1 MSPLLGINSKSLG
14 KEQSLCHTERIGKRM
29 GKEGWSPAPARLWKS
44 PGLGQGGRMGSD
56 REAFVEQSSL
66 ALGALLRPQPLGS
79 DNVKHQIWR
88 GGLY

>member
-56 REAFVEQSSL
+56 PRSFCGAEQLSPGS
-66 ALGALLRPQPLGS
+66 PPLGS